1 MMKPIWLNKQ
11 SFVSLAVEIIVHNSN
26 LYSTLYY
33 FQLFQL
39 ETSGFLYITTGTSGI
54 SPEMYSSMN
63 DEFIVVIVLFSLY
76 LIVFLLHLSRLVI
89 MLQRNLKVCV
99 LNLKNTMAWFDYL
112 QIVLISF
119 IATIIIMFCILDLG
133 NKGKFALPL
142 THSVFDDM
150 INYSVSFRNLI
161 RVASV
166 TCMIIIFEL
175 VAALKSEFPSFGVLF
190 DTIKYSKND
199 LINF

>member
-1 MMKPIWLNKQ
+1 
-11 SFVSLAVEIIVHNSN
+11 
-26 LYSTLYY
+26 
-33 FQLFQL
+33 
-39 ETSGFLYITTGTSGI
+39 
-54 SPEMYSSMN
+54 
-63 DEFIVVIVLFSLY
+63 
-76 LIVFLLHLSRLVI
+76 